1 MFLGKGFYPY
11 EYIVDLEKKRKDK
24 EDNVHTDYEDTE
36 RVFKDKKIRKIWCL
50 CSKHYTIDVFE
61 SCWTLCLKIYEL
73 GLAGFPTAPRLAW
86 QAALKKTK

>member
-24 EDNVHTDYEDTE
+24 EDIVHTDYEDTE

-61 SCWTLCLKIYEL
+61 SFWTLCLKIYEL